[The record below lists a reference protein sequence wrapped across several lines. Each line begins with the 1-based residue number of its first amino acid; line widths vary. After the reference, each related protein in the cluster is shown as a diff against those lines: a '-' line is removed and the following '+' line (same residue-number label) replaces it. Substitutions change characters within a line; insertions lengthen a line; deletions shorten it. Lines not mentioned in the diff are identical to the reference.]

1 LQHNLPSAVNL
12 GHGDLRLFSIYG
24 VPPSNNIVF
33 SKKPKQ
39 KSRKRRDP
47 SSILQY
53 QPPITLPDV
62 SALYAPHV

>member
-47 SSILQY
+47 SSILNNQA
-53 QPPITLPDV
+53 PITLPDV
-62 SALYAPHV
+62 SVFNAPHD